1 MANQTPRIDRIAN
14 TAKKRRDRG
23 DLVFTISIPL
33 GDARRGTMETGYI
46 VEHHVSAVI
55 QTLEQ
60 AGWTLVH
67 ITSHAYAEHATG
79 TIAALLVF
87 RATS

>member
-1 MANQTPRIDRIAN
+1 MANQTPRIIDRIAN
-14 TAKKRRDRG
+14 AAKKRRDAG

-33 GDARRGTMETGYI
+33 GEARRGGTGYI
-46 VEHHVSAVI
+46 VEHDVSAVI

-79 TIAALLVF
+79 EIAALLVF